1 VTAADVLLVGVL
13 VLAAS
18 AGWRLGLV
26 ARVLSWLG
34 LVAGLAIAVQVLP
47 GLSGRLSGAEQ
58 GVVLMVIFGVVAVFM
73 LGGQAIGLVLGARL
87 RGGTPSGV
95 LGAIDR
101 SLGAL
106 VGAAGVLAVVWLLLP
121 VFASSGGPLAREV
134 RASQVA
140 ALIDRHLPEPPDTV
154 QALRSFVGGAPFP
167 DVFAGLRPT
176 PDLGPPPAST
186 GLDAAQGQRAA
197 SAVVQVE
204 AQGCGR
210 LQNGTGF
217 VVVDARPGT
226 VVTNAHVVA
235 GAERIVL
242 RQAGGQRWDAVVLAF
257 DPVRDVAVLAGS
269 GLDLP
274 ALALGRAS
282 VGDVG
287 GVFGHP
293 GGEALRVAPASVEG
307 SLTAAGRTI
316 YGSSGAARRV
326 LELAADLRPGDSGAP
341 LVNDRL
347 EVSGV
352 VFAIATDRGGVAYAL
367 DTREINDVLAGN
379 LEAGTATGPCI
390 N

>member
-1 VTAADVLLVGVL
+1 VNAADVLLAGVL
-13 VLAAS
+13 VVAAA

-34 LVAGLAIAVQVLP
+34 LVAGLVVAAQVLP
-47 GLSGRLSGAEQ
+47 GLAGRLGGAEQ
-58 GVVLMVIFGVVAVFM
+58 GVVLLVAFGVVASFM
-73 LGGQAIGLVLGARL
+73 LAGQAVGLAIGSRIRPRALAGAM
-87 RGGTPSGV
+87 
-95 LGAIDR
+95 GAVDR
-101 SLGAL
+101 SMGAV

-121 VFASSGGPLAREV
+121 VFASSGGQLAREV
-134 RASQVA
+134 RGSQVA

-176 PDLGPPPAST
+176 PELGPPPAST
-186 GLDAAQGQRAA
+186 GLDATQGQRAA
-197 SAVVQVE
+197 ASVVLVE

-217 VVVDARPGT
+217 VVAGARPGT

-235 GAERIVL
+235 GADRIVL
-242 RQAGGQRWDAVVLAF
+242 RQDSGQRWDAVVLAF

-274 ALALGRAS
+274 ALAM
-282 VGDVG
+282 GDAGVDTVG

-293 GGEALRVAPASVEG
+293 GGEPLRIAPASVA
-307 SLTAAGRTI
+307 STLTAAGRTI
-316 YGSSGAARRV
+316 YGTSGAARRV

-341 LVNDRL
+341 LVDEQL
-347 EVSGV
+347 MVAGV

-367 DTREINDVLAGN
+367 ATSEIDDVLAGN
-379 LEAGTATGPCI
+379 LMAGTGTGPCI